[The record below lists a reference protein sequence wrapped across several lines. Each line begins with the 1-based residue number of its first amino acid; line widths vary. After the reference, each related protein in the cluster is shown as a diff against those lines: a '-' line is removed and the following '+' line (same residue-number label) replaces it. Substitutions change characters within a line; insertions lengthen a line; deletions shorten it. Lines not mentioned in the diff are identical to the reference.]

1 MEIAD
6 NNVLSSPNIRWLIA
20 VLAIIAEFLSLTYFF
35 EAPRAAL
42 HPQWSGLLA
51 LFNNGLHYKIAII
64 YGAAILLVTSGRFD
78 AVAQALLP
86 NQSSYRWQPWAVLH
100 VVAMFAFVWLT
111 ALGFGTGTHSPNPS
125 FGWLI
130 AWLMAG
136 ATNAVAWLRIVAP
149 TQAWVDLLRTQGPY
163 LALALAAGTVAWFG
177 GVLAQ
182 QLWEPLAEGTL
193 RLSAQLLS
201 LIYSDITYLP
211 AQRILG
217 STSFTVEIAAP
228 CSGYEGIAVVTAFV
242 AIYLW
247 LFRHDLRFPRALV
260 LFPLGIACVWL
271 ANVLRIAALVVIG
284 DRISPEVAGRGF
296 HSNAGWITFLLV
308 TFALL
313 AVSHRWLSVGGLNF
327 ARAPAASQANRSPE
341 VPLLVP
347 FIALA
352 ATAIVVAAVS
362 DGVAVLYPLTVVVTA
377 ATLWSFRR
385 AYRAAF
391 GPLNWYPFAI
401 GIFVFLI
408 WLLLVPGSSSE
419 GQRLAQRLSEWPLWL
434 AYVWIGFRLVGSV
447 VTVPFAEEL
456 AFRGYLIR
464 KLASGNI
471 EESRPGVFTWPS
483 FIISS
488 VLFGL
493 LHESFLAGAI
503 AGGAFA
509 VALYRRGK
517 VGDAI
522 LAHMTTNLLIGLT
535 VIVAGHWGLWA

>member
-1 MEIAD
+1 
-6 NNVLSSPNIRWLIA
+6 
-20 VLAIIAEFLSLTYFF
+20 
-35 EAPRAAL
+35 
-42 HPQWSGLLA
+42 
-51 LFNNGLHYKIAII
+51 
-64 YGAAILLVTSGRFD
+64 
-78 AVAQALLP
+78 
-86 NQSSYRWQPWAVLH
+86 
-100 VVAMFAFVWLT
+100 MFAFVWLT
-111 ALGFGTGTHSPNPS
+111 ALGFGTGAHSPNLS

-136 ATNAVAWLRIVAP
+136 ATNAVA
-149 TQAWVDLLRTQGPY
+149 
-163 LALALAAGTVAWFG
+163 
-177 GVLAQ
+177 
-182 QLWEPLAEGTL
+182 
-193 RLSAQLLS
+193 
-201 LIYSDITYLP
+201 
-211 AQRILG
+211 
-217 STSFTVEIAAP
+217 
-228 CSGYEGIAVVTAFV
+228 C
-242 AIYLW
+242 
-247 LFRHDLRFPRALV
+247 
-260 LFPLGIACVWL
+260 
-271 ANVLRIAALVVIG
+271 
-284 DRISPEVAGRGF
+284 
-296 HSNAGWITFLLV
+296 
-308 TFALL
+308 
-313 AVSHRWLSVGGLNF
+313 
-327 ARAPAASQANRSPE
+327 
-341 VPLLVP
+341 
-347 FIALA
+347 
-352 ATAIVVAAVS
+352 
-362 DGVAVLYPLTVVVTA
+362 
-377 ATLWSFRR
+377 R

-493 LHESFLAGAI
+493 LHESCLAGAI

-535 VIVAGHWGLWA
+535 